1 MAMSLPHQIGA
12 ISGASLTAESGGVS
26 GDAPSSAT
34 VSAVWRSPAATNLR
48 VSVQKTGTE
57 IDRVSPSPPL
67 SPVRGGVR
75 PDLSVAAQA
84 LMSAPVTTEDV
95 QDREYVVG
103 GSAQDKEGKKG
114 VPVYVMMPL
123 DSVTWNHTALKS
135 AGVEGIMMDV
145 WWGLVE
151 GEKPGE
157 YNWGGYS
164 ELMEMAKKHGL
175 KVQAV
180 MSFHQCGGNVG
191 DSCTIPLPKW
201 VVDEIDKDPD
211 LAYTDQWGRRNYEYL
226 SLGCDTLP
234 VLKGRSPVQCYS
246 DFMRAFR
253 DTFEHLL
260 GDTIV
265 EIQVGMG
272 PAGELR
278 YPSYP
283 EQNGTWR
290 FPGIGAFQCYDK
302 YMISSLKAAAESIGK
317 PEWGHTGPT
326 DAGHYN
332 NWPEDT
338 NFFRKEGGGWDG
350 PYGEFFLS
358 WYSQMLLDHGERIL
372 QSAKSVFEN
381 TGIKISV
388 KIAGIHWHYGT
399 RSHAPELTAG
409 YYNTRFRDGYLPIAQ
424 MLARHG
430 AVFNFT
436 CIEMRDHEQPQD
448 ALCAPEKLVRQVA
461 LATQEAQV
469 PLAGENALPRY
480 DDYAHEQI
488 LRASALDVDGNS
500 AEREMCAFTYLRMNP
515 DLFQP
520 DNWRRFIAFVKK
532 MREGKDEQRCWE
544 QVEREAEHFVHV
556 TQPLVQEAAV
566 ALMH

>member
-12 ISGASLTAESGGVS
+12 ISGSPLTADVGGVS
-26 GDAPSSAT
+26 GDAQSSTT
-34 VSAVWRSPAATNLR
+34 VSAVWRAPAAANLR
-48 VSVQKTGTE
+48 VSVRKSGAE
-57 IDRVSPSPPL
+57 NDRVSPSPPL

-84 LMSAPVTTEDV
+84 LMSAPVTADV
-95 QDREYVVG
+95 ALERDYVLG
-103 GSAQDKEGKKG
+103 ARGKEGRNG

-123 DSVTWNHTALKS
+123 DSVTWNHTLNRKKAMNASLQALRS

-164 ELMEMAKKHGL
+164 DLLEMAKKHGL

-201 VVDEIDKDPD
+201 VVEEIDRDPD

-234 VLKGRSPVQCYS
+234 VLKGRSPIQCYS

-253 DTFEHLL
+253 DTFRHLL
-260 GDTIV
+260 GDTVV

-283 EQNGTWR
+283 EQNGTWK

-302 YMISSLKAAAESIGK
+302 YMISSLRAAAEAIDK

-350 PYGEFFLS
+350 P
-358 WYSQMLLDHGERIL
+358 
-372 QSAKSVFEN
+372 
-381 TGIKISV
+381 
-388 KIAGIHWHYGT
+388 
-399 RSHAPELTAG
+399 
-409 YYNTRFRDGYLPIAQ
+409 
-424 MLARHG
+424 
-430 AVFNFT
+430 
-436 CIEMRDHEQPQD
+436 
-448 ALCAPEKLVRQVA
+448 QVA
-461 LATQEAQV
+461 AAAREAQV

-480 DDYAHEQI
+480 DENAYEQI
-488 LRASALDVDGNS
+488 LNAGN
-500 AEREMCAFTYLRMNP
+500 MCAFTYLRMNP

-520 DNWRRFIAFVKK
+520 DNWRRFVAFVKRMGDGAGK
-532 MREGKDEQRCWE
+532 CREQA
-544 QVEREAEHFVHV
+544 EREAERFIHV
-556 TQPLVQEAAV
+556 TGPLVQEAAV